1 MPEKRSKV
9 VELKTKPT
17 DRSPLDLIASIN
29 DEQKQKDS
37 YVILD
42 LMRKITGKEPVLWG
56 ASLIG
61 FGTKRFRSPR
71 TGREVDWFVI
81 GFSPRK
87 ANLSLHLTSGF
98 QPHQELLEKLGKF
111 KTGAGCLYINKLD
124 NVDLAILEKIIRS
137 AFLINST

>member
-29 DEQKQKDS
+29 DAQKQKDS

-42 LMRKITGKEPVLWG
+42 LMRKITGEEPVMWG

-61 FGTKRFRSPR
+61 FGTKRFKSPR
-71 TGREVDWFVI
+71 TGREVDWFII

-98 QPHQELLEKLGKF
+98 QPHSEFLEKLGKF
-111 KTGAGCLYINKLD
+111 KTGVGCVYINKLD
-124 NVDLAILEKIIRS
+124 DVDLAILEKIIRS
-137 AFLINST
+137 AVSANNS